1 MLRRVINRQ
10 VTVIKRLTSS
20 QTTTHFG
27 AQTVAKDEKQG
38 KVNEVFT
45 NVADTYDKMNDAMS
59 LGVHRYHFGS
69 FFHFRTFLKSME
81 GLVR

>member
-10 VTVIKRLTSS
+10 VTVIKRLTS
-20 QTTTHFG
+20 QATTHFG

-59 LGVHRYHFGS
+59 LGVHRCDFLDLFHV
-69 FFHFRTFLKSME
+69 HFRTSNF
-81 GLVR
+81 

>member
-1 MLRRVINRQ
+1 MLRRIINRQ
-10 VTVIKRLTSS
+10 VTVIKRLTSTS

-59 LGVHRYHFGS
+59 LGVHRLRLSRS
-69 FFHFRTFLKSME
+69 FSCTF
-81 GLVR
+81 